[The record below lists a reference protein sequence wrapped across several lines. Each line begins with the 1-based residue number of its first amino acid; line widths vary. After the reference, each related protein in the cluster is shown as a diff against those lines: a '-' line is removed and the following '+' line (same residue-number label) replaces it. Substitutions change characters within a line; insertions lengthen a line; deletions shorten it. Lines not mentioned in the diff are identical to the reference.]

1 MIRTHYK
8 TLCWLVVSIG
18 SFALGWCLKPEAG
31 PERTSTPGM
40 GGVSLGAAESLPA
53 ANAAAKS
60 ASDAVAKHSEGAVLS
75 PEASELERRF
85 PAGPPLTSAD
95 IDELGRQFKQE
106 LDPTQRRL
114 IFARLMAGLTL
125 ENALDL
131 RKQIAGMD
139 PNSPEFLEFHYAWG
153 KIAGAEAVLH
163 GKETPEPD
171 MAATM
176 AGWASADPAAAL
188 AWFASL
194 EKQSDTN
201 HANQDHLKMAL
212 VRGLANTDPAEAMR
226 FIQGMAASGDKQTDQ
241 MMNILTGK
249 MLQSKGAV
257 ESATW
262 AASLPAGTLRSAAL
276 AQVARDY
283 ARSDPQGA
291 ASWAG
296 QYGNE
301 AGGGRILGEVSNE
314 WARRDGPAAV
324 GWLQSLSDGPA
335 KSGAYFQAFDGWAA
349 KDPMSASKYLVTMPP
364 SASRDQAI
372 GGLVNRYRWE
382 DPVSAVAW
390 AGDIQDTATRENS
403 MVTAGQAYYKRDPA
417 GATNWLASS
426 GLSAGAQARVVHQ

>member
-1 MIRTHYK
+1 MIRTHFN
-8 TLCWLVVSIG
+8 TICWLVLSVAC
-18 SFALGWCLKPEAG
+18 FALGWFCKPESG
-31 PERTSTPGM
+31 TERASASGM
-40 GGVSLGAAESLPA
+40 EGVALGRVEALPA
-53 ANAAAKS
+53 A
-60 ASDAVAKHSEGAVLS
+60 DAPAKHAEGVVLS
-75 PEASELERRF
+75 PEASELEKRF
-85 PAGPPLTSAD
+85 PAGRPLTSAD
-95 IDELGRQFKQE
+95 IDELGRQFRQE

-114 IFARLMAGLTL
+114 IFARLIAGLTA
-125 ENALDL
+125 ENALEI
-131 RKQIAGMD
+131 RKQLAGMD
-139 PNSPEFLEFHYAWG
+139 PNSPEFYEFHYAWG
-153 KIAGAEAVLH
+153 KIAGADAVLH
-163 GKETPEPD
+163 GNETPEPD

-176 AGWASADPAAAL
+176 AGWASADPAAAQ

-212 VRGLANTDPAEAMR
+212 VQGLAATDPAEALR

-241 MMNILTGK
+241 MMNLLTSK
-249 MLQSKGAV
+249 MLQSKGAA
-257 ESATW
+257 ESAAW
-262 AASLPAGTLRSAAL
+262 AASLPSGSLRNTAM

-301 AGGGRILGEVSNE
+301 VGGGRILGEVSNE
-314 WARRDGPAAV
+314 WALRDGPAAV

-335 KSGAYFQAFDGWAA
+335 KNGAYFQAFDGWAA
-349 KDPMSASKYLVTMPP
+349 KDPMSASQYLVTMPP
-364 SASRDQAI
+364 SPSRDQAI

-390 AGDIQDTATRENS
+390 AGDIQDPATRENS

-426 GLSAGAQARVVHQ
+426 GLSTGAQGRVVH